1 VNDPKAQ
8 THDGDEVDLD
18 VEEIE
23 DLDLD
28 ERVREVVLGGQ
39 SVGGPQP
46 GGTSH

>member
-8 THDGDEVDLD
+8 PHDGDEVDLD

-28 ERVREVVLGGQ
+28 ERVLEVVRGGL
-39 SVGGPQP
+39 SGGVTVP
-46 GGTSH
+46 GTSK

>member
-8 THDGDEVDLD
+8 PHDGDNVDLD

-28 ERVREVVLGGQ
+28 ERVREVVLGGL
-39 SVGGPQP
+39 SAGVTVP
-46 GGTSH
+46 GTSK

>member
-8 THDGDEVDLD
+8 PQDGNEVVDLD

-39 SVGGPQP
+39 TVGPSLP
-46 GGTSH
+46 SR